1 MLYSPL
7 KLKSNTTY
15 IYSKSPAVSKSARQ
29 GCGFLQQLRLLFFSR
44 FPSKIPGIIDQK
56 SSLLYWLLFLF
67 FSCIL
72 LLVRDS
78 TLLETF
84 VNSILVDTI

>member
-1 MLYSPL
+1 MITAAHLL
-7 KLKSNTTY
+7 TTNQQDQRY
-15 IYSKSPAVSKSARQ
+15 
-29 GCGFLQQLRLLFFSR
+29 GFLQQLQLLFFSR
-44 FPSKIPGIIDQK
+44 FSGNTPGIIDK
-56 SSLLYWLLFLF
+56 KRSLLYRPIFLF
-67 FSCIL
+67 FPCIL